1 VPPPQSANRSRDVIA
16 RPHSVRGGP
25 KQPPPPTTQPATLR
39 GFELQLSCPHCGGP
53 FIATDATVSHTCE
66 HCKSLLIVEAP
77 EREEV
82 FVEPAQVSEPS
93 AILETLIRYRVDAQ
107 RATLVAKHSD
117 PEGNPPPDL
126 LISALLK
133 RFESGL
139 RASAKLID
147 CRLVHVPYRQ
157 TAGKVVQAVL
167 GRHGDGAKIARLRAY
182 LAEQTAP
189 AYDASRLNLRDAGLR
204 LGRSIFKPLLS
215 ADVPNLGRFV
225 PRAPAGASR
234 HELEKWRGQN
244 LEAGFE
250 SVAKQGQVAVTFEAA
265 VYRPY
270 YLVRA
275 LLDRGDETLLFD
287 GGFGTIAGY
296 LTDAECLAFARGKDE
311 DPLGTEGPSF
321 RRVAVVPSRCPNC
334 GMDPKLP
341 EDAVMSICANCH
353 AGVATSPRGLVLV
366 NYDREEGA
374 TPDRTTALLPFWRFP
389 FRIDIPGLP
398 PITTLEAYA
407 AAIFPQGLPKGFSP
421 QGDRVCVP
429 GWRLLTT
436 EAGDET
442 FADLAQAAHGRAWNW
457 TPDRV
462 GLDGKPR
469 FVPVSLPEDEARDL
483 AWTSLFAL
491 HTKTSA
497 ARLNTLLLKRMLFDA
512 KLSFGRGTVALI
524 SFKEQD
530 KVYARPEVS
539 VPRLLVDGGPALA
552 AQRVTVQAAAAA
564 FLAAQ
569 KRPSMAD
576 RVKTSKYS
584 GGEE

>member
-1 VPPPQSANRSRDVIA
+1 MPLKQA
-16 RPHSVRGGP
+16 RPGVAGTVPGKGARRAE
-25 KQPPPPTTQPATLR
+25 PAAPR

-53 FIATDATVSHTCE
+53 FVASDATVSHRCE
-66 HCKSLLIVEAP
+66 HCKSLLVVEAP
-77 EREEV
+77 DREEV
-82 FVEPAQVSEPS
+82 FVEPAQVREPG
-93 AILETLIRYRVDAQ
+93 AILETLIRYRVDAH
-107 RATLVAKHSD
+107 RATLVARHSD
-117 PEGNPPPDL
+117 EEGNPPPDL
-126 LISALLK
+126 MISALLT

-139 RASAKLID
+139 RASAKVLD

-182 LAEQTAP
+182 IAEQTAP
-189 AYDASRLNLRDAGLR
+189 AYDASLLNLRDTGLR

-215 ADVPNLGRFV
+215 ADVPRLGRFV
-225 PRAPAGASR
+225 PRTVADASR
-234 HELEKWRGQN
+234 RELEKWRGQN

-250 SVAKQGQVAVTFEAA
+250 SVAKQGQVSVTVEAA

-275 LLDRGDETLLFD
+275 RLDRGDETLLFD

-296 LTDAECLAFARGKDE
+296 LTDAEREAFARGRDK

-321 RRVAVVPSRCPNC
+321 RRVAVVPLRCPNC
-334 GMDPKLP
+334 GMDPGLP
-341 EDAVMSICANCH
+341 EDAVVSICDNCH
-353 AGVATSPRGLVLV
+353 AGVAASPAGLALV

-389 FRIDIPGLP
+389 FQIGIAGSP
-398 PITTLEAYA
+398 PITNLEAYA
-407 AAIFPQGLPKGFSP
+407 AAIFPQGLPRGFSP
-421 QGDRVCVP
+421 QGSYVYVP

-442 FADLAQAAHGRAWNW
+442 FSELAQAVHGRAWNW

-462 GLDGKPR
+462 GLDGRPR
-469 FVPVSLPEDEARDL
+469 FVPVSLPEDEAKDL
-483 AWTSLFAL
+483 AWASLFAL
-491 HTKTSA
+491 HTKASA

-512 KLSFGRGTVALI
+512 KLSFGRGSVALI
-524 SFKEQD
+524 SFKEQGN
-530 KVYARPEVS
+530 VYARPEVS
-539 VPRLLVDGGPALA
+539 VPRLLIDGGPPLA

-576 RVKTSKYS
+576 RVKTSKYT
-584 GGEE
+584 GGAE

>member
-1 VPPPQSANRSRDVIA
+1 MVPAT
-16 RPHSVRGGP
+16 
-25 KQPPPPTTQPATLR
+25 KQPPPPTTLPTPPR
-39 GFELQLSCPHCGGP
+39 GFELQLSCPHCGRP

-66 HCKSLLIVEAP
+66 HCKSLLIIEAP

-82 FVEPAQVSEPS
+82 FVEPAQVSEPA
-93 AILETLIRYRVDAQ
+93 AILETLISYRVEAQ
-107 RATLVAKHSD
+107 RATLVARHSD

-126 LISALLK
+126 VISALVK

-139 RASAKLID
+139 RASAKLLD

-182 LAEQTAP
+182 IAEQTSP

-215 ADVPNLGRFV
+215 ADVPKLGGFV
-225 PRAPAGASR
+225 PRTAADASR
-234 HELEKWRGQN
+234 RELEKWRGQN

-250 SVAKQGQVAVTFEAA
+250 SVAKQGRVAVTFEAA

-270 YLVRA
+270 SLVRA
-275 LLDRGDETLLFD
+275 RLDSSDETLLFD
-287 GGFGTIAGY
+287 GGFGMIAGH
-296 LTDAECLAFARGKDE
+296 LTDAECLAFAGGKDE

-334 GMDPKLP
+334 GMDPGLP
-341 EDAVMSICANCH
+341 EDAVVSICANCH
-353 AGVATSPRGLVLV
+353 AGIAPSPSGLVLV

-389 FRIDIPGLP
+389 FRIGVGGVP

-407 AAIFPQGLPKGFSP
+407 AAIFPQGLPKGFTP
-421 QGDRVCVP
+421 RGDSVYVP
-429 GWRLLTT
+429 AWRLLTT

-442 FADLAQAAHGRAWNW
+442 FSDLAQAVHGRAWNW

-462 GLDGKPR
+462 GLDGRPR
-469 FVPVSLPEDEARDL
+469 FIPVSLPEDEAKDL
-483 AWTSLFAL
+483 AWASVFAL

-512 KLSFGRGTVALI
+512 KLSFGQGSVALI
-524 SFKEQD
+524 SFKEQAN
-530 KVYARPEVS
+530 VYARPEVS
-539 VPRLLVDGGPALA
+539 VPRLLIDGGPPLA

-564 FLAAQ
+564 CLAAQ

-576 RVKTSKYS
+576 RVKTSKYTA
-584 GGEE
+584 GEK

>member
-1 VPPPQSANRSRDVIA
+1 M
-16 RPHSVRGGP
+16 
-25 KQPPPPTTQPATLR
+25 
-39 GFELQLSCPHCGGP
+39 
-53 FIATDATVSHTCE
+53 
-66 HCKSLLIVEAP
+66 
-77 EREEV
+77 
-82 FVEPAQVSEPS
+82 
-93 AILETLIRYRVDAQ
+93 
-107 RATLVAKHSD
+107 
-117 PEGNPPPDL
+117 
-126 LISALLK
+126 ISALLK

-139 RASAKLID
+139 RASAKIVD

-182 LAEQTAP
+182 VAEQTSP
-189 AYDASRLNLRDAGLR
+189 AYDAARLNLRDTGLR
-204 LGRSIFKPLLS
+204 LGRSIFRPLLS
-215 ADVPNLGRFV
+215 ADVARLGGFV
-225 PRAPAGASR
+225 PRVAANASR
-234 HELEKWRGQN
+234 RELEKWRGQN

-250 SVAKQGQVAVTFEAA
+250 SVAKQGQVSVNFEAA

-296 LTDAECLAFARGKDE
+296 LTGAERDAFARGKDK
-311 DPLGTEGPSF
+311 DPLGTAGPSF

-341 EDAVMSICANCH
+341 EDAVVSICANCH
-353 AGVATSPRGLVLV
+353 AGIAASPEGLILV

-374 TPDRTTALLPFWRFP
+374 TPDRSTALLPFWRFP
-389 FRIDIPGLP
+389 FRIGLP
-398 PITTLEAYA
+398 GMPAITTLESYA

-421 QGDRVCVP
+421 QGASVYVP
-429 GWRLLTT
+429 AWRLLTT
-436 EAGDET
+436 EAGDEA
-442 FADLAQAAHGRAWNW
+442 FSDLAQAVHGQSWNW

-462 GLDGKPR
+462 GLDGRPR
-469 FVPVSLPEDEARDL
+469 FVPVSLPEEEARDL
-483 AWTSLFAL
+483 AWAALFAL
-491 HTKTSA
+491 HTKASA

-512 KLSFGRGTVALI
+512 KLSFGKGSVALI
-524 SFKEQD
+524 SFKEQG

-539 VPRLLVDGGPALA
+539 VARLLIDGGPPLA
-552 AQRVTVQAAAAA
+552 AQRVTVQGAAAA

-576 RVKTSKYS
+576 RVKTSRFS
-584 GGEE
+584 GEE

>member
-1 VPPPQSANRSRDVIA
+1 LVPASASA
-16 RPHSVRGGP
+16 AQRGQREASPRGT
-25 KQPPPPTTQPATLR
+25 KQPPPPTTPPAPGQ
-39 GFELQLSCPHCGGP
+39 GFELQLSCPNCGGP
-53 FIATDATVSHTCE
+53 FVASDATVSHTCE

-126 LISALLK
+126 LVSALLN

-139 RASAKLID
+139 RGSAKLID

-167 GRHGDGAKIARLRAY
+167 GRHSDGAKIARLRAY
-182 LAEQTAP
+182 VAEQTSP
-189 AYDASRLNLRDAGLR
+189 AYDASRLNLRDTGLR
-204 LGRSIFKPLLS
+204 LGRSIFRPLLS
-215 ADVPNLGRFV
+215 ADVPRLGRFV
-225 PRAPAGASR
+225 PRTAIDASR
-234 HELEKWRGQN
+234 RELEKWRGQN

-270 YLVRA
+270 YLVRT

-287 GGFGTIAGY
+287 GGFGTIAGHV
-296 LTDAECLAFARGKDE
+296 TDAEHDAFMSGKDK

-334 GMDPKLP
+334 GMDPGLP
-341 EDAVMSICANCH
+341 EDAVMSICGNCH
-353 AGVATSPRGLVLV
+353 AGVAASPAGLVLM
-366 NYDREEGA
+366 NYHREEGA
-374 TPDRTTALLPFWRFP
+374 TPDRADALLPFWRFP
-389 FRIDIPGLP
+389 FQIGIAGSP
-398 PITTLEAYA
+398 PISSLEAYA
-407 AAIFPQGLPKGFSP
+407 TAIFPQGLPKGFSP
-421 QGDRVCVP
+421 RGDSVYVP
-429 GWRLLTT
+429 AWRLLTT

-442 FADLAQAAHGRAWNW
+442 FSDLARAVHGRAWNW

-462 GLDGKPR
+462 GLDGRPR
-469 FVPVSLPEDEARDL
+469 FVPVSLPEEEARDL
-483 AWTSLFAL
+483 AWASLFAL

-497 ARLNTLLLKRMLFDA
+497 ARLNTLLLKRTLFDA
-512 KLSFGRGTVALI
+512 KLSFGRGSVALI
-524 SFKEQD
+524 SFEEQD

-539 VPRLLVDGGPALA
+539 VARLLVDGGPPLA

-569 KRPSMAD
+569 TRPSMAD
-576 RVKTSKYS
+576 RVKTSKYT

>member
-1 VPPPQSANRSRDVIA
+1 M
-16 RPHSVRGGP
+16 
-25 KQPPPPTTQPATLR
+25 
-39 GFELQLSCPHCGGP
+39 QLACPHCGGP
-53 FIATDATVSHTCE
+53 FIVTDATVSHTCE
-66 HCKSLLIVEAP
+66 HCRSLLIIEAP

-82 FVEPAQVSEPS
+82 FVEPAQVTDPA

-107 RATLVAKHSD
+107 RATLVARHSD
-117 PEGNPPPDL
+117 AEGNPPPDL
-126 LISALLK
+126 VVSALLK
-133 RFESGL
+133 RFESNL
-139 RASAKLID
+139 RGSAKIVD

-182 LAEQTAP
+182 VAEQTTP
-189 AYDASRLNLRDAGLR
+189 AYDATRLNLRDSGLR

-215 ADVPNLGRFV
+215 ADVANLGRFV
-225 PRAPAGASR
+225 PRVAAEASR
-234 HELEKWRGQN
+234 RELEKWRGQN

-250 SVAKQGQVAVTFEAA
+250 SVAKQGQVSVTFEAA

-296 LTDAECLAFARGKDE
+296 LTDAERDAFARGKDK
-311 DPLGTEGPSF
+311 DPLGTTGPSF

-341 EDAVMSICANCH
+341 EDAVFSICATCH
-353 AGVATSPRGLVLV
+353 AGVAPSPAGLVLA

-374 TPDRTTALLPFWRFP
+374 TPDRNTALLPFWRFP
-389 FRIDIPGLP
+389 FQIAIANVP
-398 PITTLEAYA
+398 PITTLESYA
-407 AAIFPQGLPKGFSP
+407 AAIFPQGPPKGFSP
-421 QGDRVCVP
+421 QGNFVCIP
-429 GWRLLTT
+429 AWRLLTT

-442 FADLAQAAHGRAWNW
+442 FSDLAQAIHGRAWNW

-462 GLDGKPR
+462 GLDGRPR

-483 AWTSLFAL
+483 AWAALFAL
-491 HTKTSA
+491 HTKASA

-512 KLSFGRGTVALI
+512 KLSFGKGSVALI
-524 SFKEQD
+524 SFKEQG

-539 VPRLLVDGGPALA
+539 VPRLLIDGGPPLA

-576 RVKTSKYS
+576 RVKTSRFS
-584 GGEE
+584 GEE

>member
-1 VPPPQSANRSRDVIA
+1 MVHASAPAWPRA
-16 RPHSVRGGP
+16 T
-25 KQPPPPTTQPATLR
+25 KQPPPPATPPATPR

-77 EREEV
+77 DREEI

-107 RATLVAKHSD
+107 RAALVAKHSD

-126 LISALLK
+126 LISALLN

-139 RASAKLID
+139 RGSAKLID

-157 TAGKVVQAVL
+157 TGGKVVQAVL

-182 LAEQTAP
+182 VAEQTSP
-189 AYDASRLNLRDAGLR
+189 AYDVSRLNLRDAGLR
-204 LGRSIFKPLLS
+204 LGRSVFKPLLS

-225 PRAPAGASR
+225 PRTVAGESR
-234 HELEKWRGQN
+234 RELEKWRGQN

-270 YLVRA
+270 YLVRTR
-275 LLDRGDETLLFD
+275 LDRGDETLLFD
-287 GGFGTIAGY
+287 GGFGTIAGHV
-296 LTDAECLAFARGKDE
+296 TDAERDAFMSGKDK
-311 DPLGTEGPSF
+311 DPLGTEGASF

-334 GMDPKLP
+334 GMDPSLP
-341 EDAVMSICANCH
+341 EDAVVSICGNCH
-353 AGVATSPRGLVLV
+353 AGVAASPAGLVLV

-374 TPDRTTALLPFWRFP
+374 TPDRDAALLPFWRFP
-389 FRIDIPGLP
+389 FQIGIAGSP

-421 QGDRVCVP
+421 HGDSVYVP
-429 GWRLLTT
+429 AWRLLAT

-442 FADLAQAAHGRAWNW
+442 FSDLAQAVHGQAWNW

-462 GLDGKPR
+462 GLDGRPR

-491 HTKTSA
+491 HTKASA

-512 KLSFGRGTVALI
+512 KLSFGKGSVALI

-530 KVYARPEVS
+530 KVYVRPEVG
-539 VPRLLVDGGPALA
+539 VPRLLIDGGPALA
-552 AQRVTVQAAAAA
+552 AQRVTVHAAASAA
-564 FLAAQ
+564 AAAQ

-576 RVKTSKYS
+576 KVKTSKYT